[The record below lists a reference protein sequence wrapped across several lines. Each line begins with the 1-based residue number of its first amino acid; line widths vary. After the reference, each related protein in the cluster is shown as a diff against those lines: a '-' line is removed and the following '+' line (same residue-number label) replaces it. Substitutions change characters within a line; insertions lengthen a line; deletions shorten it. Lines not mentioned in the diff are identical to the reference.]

1 MMTIILTLCNH
12 DDHDDDENDDVD
24 GIGSGDEEDLG

>member
-24 GIGSGDEEDLG
+24 GIGDEEDLG

>member
-1 MMTIILTLCNH
+1 MMTIILTLCDH

-24 GIGSGDEEDLG
+24 GIGSDDEEDLG